1 MSSAPH
7 PTVEAALGPWDA
19 LEYPNIRAVPAA
31 TDADLAATPRQTLG
45 MLLFTI
51 HAIRGF
57 ERWLLDHADLVH
69 GPLHSSIGQEAVAAG
84 MALALAGSDGLTA
97 THRAHHDVLAKLIG
111 YAAPDGFDPLVAT
124 DVPAAI
130 MDVVLATLAEVLGLE
145 RGLCGGRGGSMH
157 LAHPAAG
164 VMTSAIV
171 GGGIPGAVGAAL
183 AAKLKGTHGVGV
195 AAFGDG
201 ATAIGAFHEG
211 LALARAMDLPAIFL
225 LENNRYSVATSLKE
239 TAGFEQLAI
248 RAAGY
253 DMPALIV
260 DGMDPVAMLA
270 AMTAARV
277 HAVAHGPVFI
287 EANTY
292 RYYHQNGPLPGSA
305 FKYRTRDEEKAWATL
320 DPVAVFPR
328 RLVESGALTQAEVD
342 GVAAL
347 AAAMIAACVAQI
359 SVETPDG
366 TRIPPEL
373 YPSTADVT
381 RGILGP
387 GLPPVDA
394 ARLDG
399 SPAADG
405 AQITYLAAV
414 QGVIARRLETDPTA
428 FVIGE
433 DVGHLGGG
441 VGGLTKGALAVAPER
456 VLNTPIAE
464 NGFAGAGLG
473 AALFGLHPI
482 VELMYPDFALE
493 AADQLLNHAAKARY
507 MFGGVH
513 EVPLIV
519 RTQVSRGRG
528 YGPQHSVDPSGLF
541 ALFPGWRIVVPS
553 TGADYIG
560 LFNAAM
566 LTRDPVLVV
575 DDNRLMKTTTPLP
588 AAGMDL
594 VIPPGS
600 SRLVRAGTAR
610 TLLPWGYALHRV
622 VPIAERL
629 EADGVSVEVIDPRWL
644 DRVSFD
650 REGVLDAVGRTGA
663 LVIVEDS
670 LRSFGMGSAVLDH
683 LFPDLFERLRTAPLR
698 VTGDDVFSP
707 VSKPLESHVHVRDAD
722 IETAI
727 TTAAL
732 AARRQR

>member
-1 MSSAPH
+1 MVVESAGS
-7 PTVEAALGPWDA
+7 VEAALGPWDA
-19 LEYPNIRAVPAA
+19 LDYPNIRAVASS
-31 TDADLAATPRQTLG
+31 DADVLATPRRTLG

-69 GPLHSSIGQEAVAAG
+69 GPLHSSIGQEATAAG
-84 MALALAGSDGLTA
+84 MAFALTGSDGLTS

-111 YAAPDGFDPLVAT
+111 FAAPVGFDPLTAA
-124 DVPAAI
+124 DVPSAI
-130 MDVVLATLAEVLGLE
+130 ADLVLATLAEVLGLE
-145 RGLCGGRGGSMH
+145 QGLCGGRGGSMH

-183 AAKLKGTHGVGV
+183 AAKLKGTGGVGV

-225 LENNRYSVATSLKE
+225 LENNRYSVATNLKE

-253 DMPALIV
+253 DMPAFIV
-260 DGMDPVAMLA
+260 DGMDPIAVLTA
-270 AMTAARV
+270 TAAARA

-305 FKYRTRDEEKAWATL
+305 FKYRTRDEEKAWTAL
-320 DPVAVFPR
+320 DPAVTFPR
-328 RLVESGALTQAEVD
+328 RLVDAGALTQAEVD
-342 GVAAL
+342 AVAAL
-347 AAAMIAACVAQI
+347 AAELIAACVAKV
-359 SVETPDG
+359 SVETADG

-381 RGILGP
+381 RGVLGV

-414 QGVIARRLETDPTA
+414 QGVIARRLEQDPRA

-433 DVGHLGGG
+433 EVGHLGGG

-464 NGFAGAGLG
+464 NGFSGAGLG
-473 AALFGLHPI
+473 AALNGMHPI

-493 AADQLLNHAAKARY
+493 AADQLLNHVAKARY

-541 ALFPGWRIVVPS
+541 ALFPGWRIVAPS

-566 LTRDPVLVV
+566 LTHDPVLVV
-575 DDNRLMKTTTPLP
+575 DDNRLMKTSSPMP

-600 SRLVRAGTAR
+600 SRLVRAGTDV
-610 TLLPWGYALHRV
+610 TVVTWGHALHKV

-629 EADGVSVEVIDPRWL
+629 EADGISVEIIDPRWL
-644 DRVSFD
+644 DRASFD
-650 REGVLDAVGRTGA
+650 REGVLEAVGRTGA

-670 LRSFGMGSAVLDH
+670 LRSFSMGGPILDF

-707 VSKPLESHVHVRDAD
+707 VSKPLESYVHVRDAD
-722 IETAI
+722 IEAAI
-727 TTAAL
+727 TTAAR
-732 AARRQR
+732 AAHHKS